1 MLETYYYAQAG
12 ATFTGQTK
20 PVTVKGKLSDW
31 CRAEAHIARA
41 LGDEETARKWD
52 AQADMEEAY
61 ERGQA

>member
-20 PVTVKGKLSDW
+20 PIKVNGTLSEW
-31 CRAEAHIARA
+31 CRYEARLARA
-41 LGDEETARKWD
+41 LGDEATARKWD